1 MNTAICIRNELGAI
15 LAHQPPYSYLDV
27 AARMELSRTFY
38 ARDCQPGDLLAQEG
52 RPVVYVGFVRSGV
65 FDICSHDVAGIR
77 HRIGSLRAKEFFGD
91 LSVMLDG
98 TALGSLICRD
108 KGRCYLQDKSDFYR
122 VLASYES
129 LHTFF
134 LQNSLHKLW
143 SIYQQIQLELPV
155 ALATM
160 AAPFEIPR
168 VIEKAL
174 AYIDQ
179 NFKQPMT
186 LEEMS
191 REVGLSR
198 YHLSRTFK
206 QHLGKSF
213 KEYLTEKRIA
223 EAKLLMAHEDKNV
236 TEACFAVGFNDTS
249 YFARVF
255 RKYEGRS
262 PSTFRK
268 RMDHMRR
275 QSKFDGNR
283 DPSPLSQD

>member
-1 MNTAICIRNELGAI
+1 MNTAVCSPNELGAI
-15 LAHQPPYSYLDV
+15 LADQPPYNYLDA
-27 AARMELSRTFY
+27 AARLELSRTFH

-52 RPVVYVGFVRSGV
+52 RSVVYVGFVQSGV
-65 FDICSHDVAGIR
+65 FDIYSHDVAGMR
-77 HRIGSLRAKEFFGD
+77 HRLGSLHAKEFFGD
-91 LSVMLDG
+91 LSIMLDG
-98 TALGSLICRD
+98 IALGSLICRD
-108 KGRCYLQDKSDFYR
+108 KGRCYLQAKSDFYQ
-122 VLASYES
+122 VLACYES

-134 LQNSLHKLW
+134 LQNSLNKLW

-155 ALATM
+155 TLATA

-174 AYIDQ
+174 AYIEQ

-191 REVGLSR
+191 RDVGLSR

-213 KEYLTEKRIA
+213 KAYLTERRIA
-223 EAKLLMAHEDKNV
+223 EAKLLMTHADKNV

-255 RKYEGRS
+255 RKYEGLS

-268 RMDHMRR
+268 RVDHMRR
-275 QSKFDGNR
+275 QSKFDLNGDSSR
-283 DPSPLSQD
+283 LSQD